1 VKRLRLDHL
10 GLLAGLFLAALAL
23 RPQLVGVGPLIPE
36 IQDDLDVSHAVAGL
50 LGTIP
55 VLCMGVFAPPGPH
68 LARRLGTRAA
78 ISTCLAT
85 VAVFGVGRALAPEA
99 AAVILLTVGV
109 GVGMGLA
116 QTLMPIAVKERFAH
130 RPAFATGVY
139 TMGINVGSAVS
150 AATAVPL
157 AHAGNGWRTPLLVF
171 SLSVVPLLAGWTWLT
186 RREQPHR
193 IEEARAVVALPWR
206 NPLAWRLVLIFGMM
220 GTTFYG
226 LNSWLPDSFVERGW
240 SDSRAGALLAVLNL
254 CALVPTLAV
263 GWLAD
268 RAGSRRLYLVGAACL
283 LVGGTL
289 GFVLLPAAGFAW
301 AAMAGLSTGALFP
314 LVMTLPLDVG
324 RSPAQVGAV
333 AAMMLGAGY
342 TIAAVSPFVLGGV
355 RDLTGSFTP
364 VLWILVGTSAALL
377 ALCSALSRERL
388 RAGRIGE
395 LPAVP

>member
-1 VKRLRLDHL
+1 VKRLRLEHV

-55 VLCMGVFAPPGPH
+55 VLCMGIFAPPGPH

-85 VAVFGVGRALAPEA
+85 IAVFGVGRALVPEA

-139 TMGINVGSAVS
+139 TMGINVGSALS
-150 AATAVPL
+150 AALAVPL
-157 AHAGNGWRTPLLVF
+157 AQAGNGWRTSLLVF
-171 SLSVVPLLAGWTWLT
+171 SLSVVPLLAGWIWLT
-186 RREQPHR
+186 RRERPHR
-193 IEEARAVVALPWR
+193 IEEARAVVPLPWR

-240 SDSRAGALLAVLNL
+240 SDSRAGELLAVLNL

-268 RAGSRRLYLVGAACL
+268 RVGSRRLYLVGAACL
-283 LVGGTL
+283 LVGATL
-289 GFVLLPAAGFAW
+289 GFVLLPAAAFAW
-301 AAMAGLSTGALFP
+301 AAMAGLATGALFP
-314 LVMTLPLDVG
+314 LVMTLPLDVSH
-324 RSPAQVGAV
+324 SPAHVGAV

-355 RDLTGSFTP
+355 RDLTGSFTA